1 MARTTMEAAKILVAI
16 HDEFFGND
24 LVEKFRITWE
34 RMRVIC
40 DVKRLNKT
48 YLNELVN
55 ELNDLGFSL
64 ASFDE
69 YLLVLKES
77 DCAELRSVP
86 GRIVEKYL
94 PDDVEMRSEDL
105 EEESDDV
112 EWEDE

>member
-1 MARTTMEAAKILVAI
+1 MARTTMETAKIIVAI
-16 HDEFFGND
+16 HDDFFGND
-24 LVEKFRITWE
+24 FAEKFRITWE
-34 RMRVIC
+34 RMREIC
-40 DVKRLNKT
+40 DVRKLSKN
-48 YLNELVN
+48 YLGELVDELNE
-55 ELNDLGFSL
+55 LGFSL
-64 ASFDE
+64 ATFDE

-94 PDDVEMRSEDL
+94 PDTEEIDSEEL